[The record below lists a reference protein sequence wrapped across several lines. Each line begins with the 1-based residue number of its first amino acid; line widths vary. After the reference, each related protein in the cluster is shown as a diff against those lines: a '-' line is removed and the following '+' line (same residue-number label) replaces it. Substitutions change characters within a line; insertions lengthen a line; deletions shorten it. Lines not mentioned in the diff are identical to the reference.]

1 MLRERAD
8 TDAYGNCNLAAAWAN
23 RVTDRLGPYAAS
35 QAFGDSQGFCRVQ
48 AMQDD
53 CELFASH
60 ARQQVTVPAVLP

>member
-1 MLRERAD
+1 MFRESTH
-8 TDAYGNCNLAAAWAN
+8 TDAHGHRNLAVGSAN
-23 RVTDRLGPYAAS
+23 RVANRLGRYTVS
-35 QAFGDSQGFCRVQ
+35 QPFGDGQRTRYAQ